1 MKFKFIMNDIQD
13 GILRITK
20 TKKKVSVLNKNNNN
34 KVFKTLNYP
43 KRQKSERRRTLLK
56 SLAIT
61 KNIIL
66 KMDLL
71 KRPLTKRKINDNS
84 NMILKTYYLNRKG
97 ERSLNYQKT
106 YIRNLKLFNKSSKYK
121 I

>member
-1 MKFKFIMNDIQD
+1 MI
-13 GILRITK
+13 
-20 TKKKVSVLNKNNNN
+20 S
-34 KVFKTLNYP
+34 
-43 KRQKSERRRTLLK
+43 
-56 SLAIT
+56 
-61 KNIIL
+61 
-66 KMDLL
+66 L

-97 ERSLNYQKT
+97 ERSLNHQKT

>member
-1 MKFKFIMNDIQD
+1 MHDIQD
-13 GILRITK
+13 EILRITK
-20 TKKKVSVLNKNNNN
+20 TKTNKRINVINKNNNN
-34 KVFKTLNYP
+34 KAFKTLNYP
-43 KRQKSERRRTLLK
+43 RRQTTVRRRTLLK

-61 KNIIL
+61 KNITL

-97 ERSLNYQKT
+97 ERSLNHQRT